1 MEPDDMN
8 DQSPRPSGERL
19 ERELEALL
27 GTAPHL
33 PEARLQRV
41 RGAVFERLARPH
53 PALPQWLQWRTAV
66 PAAAALLLLGGA
78 LGWNLGERL
87 EDGPAADLAG
97 TLMTM
102 APGGL

>member
-1 MEPDDMN
+1 MN
-8 DQSPRPSGERL
+8 DPSPRPSSARL

-27 GTAPHL
+27 GAPPRL
-33 PEARLQRV
+33 PEARLRRV
-41 RGAVFERLARPH
+41 RGAVFERLAQPR
-53 PALPQWLQWRTAV
+53 PALPQWLQWRTAA

-78 LGWNLGERL
+78 MGWNLGERL

-97 TLMTM
+97 TLLIM